1 MESLTIVRW
10 WLGWSLAWLSLSAL
24 DAMLIDSAPPVLAFC
39 ATFIALSAVLV
50 GVHWS
55 AGALPRL
62 SVGLFVALAAA
73 VVAPFAL
80 DALNAPHSV
89 AAYLRGGLALTAA
102 AWLGAALGRGMQVAA
117 HLWPLVIVALS
128 ADLWSVTSPSG
139 VTAQLLTE
147 PAQETLSILTLNA
160 PVAGLGIVPVIGMGD
175 VVFVGFLA
183 GACAATGLSQ
193 RRSSLGIAAGWAAC
207 LAALLTLQVPIP
219 ALVFLGPLCALAL
232 GRAVV
237 PRAADMVLALVMAAL
252 PWLAQCCRVSG
263 PLR

>member
-102 AWLGAALGRGMQVAA
+102 AWLGAALGRGMQAPA

-193 RRSSLGIAAGWAAC
+193 RRSSLETRLQRRLRVAQQPR
-207 LAALLTLQVPIP
+207 LRVALLRAP
-219 ALVFLGPLCALAL
+219 AQPRHAAR
-232 GRAVV
+232 GRAHRLFARPGPP
-237 PRAADMVLALVMAAL
+237 PRPARA
-252 PWLAQCCRVSG
+252 PRR
-263 PLR
+263 PTPR